1 MIHKARHDNEKQ
13 VCETCK
19 DFRRQNPRSR
29 PLFRHR
35 FDSAP
40 GGSTER
46 SEPQY
51 RGLAVRV
58 AVLGEDLGVPL
69 AGDEVAEDREPGL
82 ADDVADDA
90 REQEVHLGQGLLH
103 ALE

>member
-19 DFRRQNPRSR
+19 DFFVHYF
-29 PLFRHR
+29 L

-51 RGLAVRV
+51 REPAR
-58 AVLGEDLGVPL
+58 ARD
-69 AGDEVAEDREPGL
+69 ACRRELFKRLYIEAYTHKFMWCISGTL
-82 ADDVADDA
+82 V
-90 REQEVHLGQGLLH
+90 G
-103 ALE
+103 